1 MCAMMYGHARNTGH
15 GELMQLEEGELERR
29 ANVAQRIHKLME
41 CRAPKPRITALREYS
56 LLLS

>member
-1 MCAMMYGHARNTGH
+1 MMYGYARNTGH

-29 ANVAQRIHKLME
+29 ANVAQRIHKLIE

-56 LLLS
+56 RLLS